1 MANFCSKCGKK
12 NNPDDRFCKNC
23 GANLIESAEVSKEEL
38 IPEKPPVPIQIPSK
52 PSKPII
58 IQIISS
64 CLQLLLLGLFLY
76 LIYYSYGCATG
87 KYPNTG
93 DQMCQSIHQA
103 FSGGGTTGTGGGTT
117 GGGGGGGCTPTG
129 CPSSAPWYGCG
140 TCWPNSNSCHTRGT
154 SNYSDDCSVCRKC
167 P

>member
-1 MANFCSKCGKK
+1 MTNFCPKCGVKV
-12 NNPDDRFCKNC
+12 NPDERFCKNC
-23 GANLIESAEVSKEEL
+23 GATLIGPVEVS
-38 IPEKPPVPIQIPSK
+38 PVPMQIPSK
-52 PSKPII
+52 PSKPLI
-58 IQIISS
+58 IQIITA
-64 CLQLLLLGLFLY
+64 CLQILLLGLFLY
-76 LIYYSYGCATG
+76 WVWYSYGCATG

-117 GGGGGGGCTPTG
+117 GGGGGGGGCTPTG
-129 CPSSAPWYGCG
+129 CLSYAPWYGCG
-140 TCWPNSNSCHTRGT
+140 TCWPDSNSCHTRGT